1 MAARLVQVDVFA
13 QARLGG
19 NPLAVFVNPPD
30 LPTERLQAWAREMN
44 LSETTFA
51 WVTAPDRYRVRIFTP
66 ERELP
71 FAGHPTLGTAAV
83 LHAMGLVGERVTQES
98 ASGETVCWRD
108 RHDVWWMAP
117 RLGSV
122 SPPLPPAVGAAAL
135 GVAEEWVSADRPPQV
150 VEAGLPHLL
159 VNVAAGVIGSLDP
172 PFAEMRRLLNNL
184 PERPAGLL
192 VWAPAGASQIRARCF
207 APAAGVNEDPATG
220 SAAAD
225 LGWYLVRVTG
235 VTDPVIYHIH
245 QGIEIG
251 RPSELLLGL
260 NLDADQRV
268 WVGGHVVPVFEA
280 DVETL

>member
-13 QARLGG
+13 RTRLGG

-51 WVTAPDRYRVRIFTP
+51 WVLGPDRYRVRIFTP

-98 ASGETVCWRD
+98 AAGETTCWRD
-108 RHDVWWMAP
+108 RHEVWWMAP
-117 RLGSV
+117 PFGSV
-122 SPPLPPAVGAAAL
+122 GPALPPGVGADAL
-135 GVAEEWVSADRPPQV
+135 GVEEDWVSADRPPQV
-150 VEAGLPHLL
+150 VTAGLPHLL
-159 VNVAAGVIGSLDP
+159 VNVAASVIAYLDP
-172 PFAEMRRLLNNL
+172 PMAKMRGVLNSL
-184 PERPAGLL
+184 PEKPVGLL

-235 VTDPVIYHIH
+235 VTDPVIYHMT
-245 QGIEIG
+245 QGVEIG

-268 WVGGHVVPVFEA
+268 WVGGRVIPVFEA
-280 DVETL
+280 DVDVL